1 MRPTDED
8 QPGSRRPNLM
18 GSSRR
23 NASDINILAMLDG
36 LGARQHAKRP
46 MLWYGAGGV
55 LVCGLIGTVAWLAHE
70 PAAHLDSTMVAGGLP
85 PAPIVATAASAPP
98 AQLERVSETLP
109 APAAPQPA
117 GGATIVNLDNEPPP
131 ASASAALARE
141 APEPPPLRILPAPK
155 RAAVVHATAV
165 HTPAPKTVAARVP
178 PSHSASA
185 SAHPVVAHASP
196 KRSAPAIKPLPAPA
210 AVDTDVALIS
220 AIIQHAA
227 KRHEAVEDSG
237 CHDKP
242 CGPRMPPQP

>member
-1 MRPTDED
+1 MRLTDED

-23 NASDINILAMLDG
+23 SASDVNILAMLDG
-36 LGARQHAKRP
+36 LGSRPRAKRT

-85 PAPIVATAASAPP
+85 PAPIVAAAASAAP
-98 AQLERVSETLP
+98 AQLERVSETLV
-109 APAAPQPA
+109 ASAAAQPA
-117 GGATIVNLDNEPPP
+117 GRATIVNVDNETTP
-131 ASASAALARE
+131 ASASAAPVSE
-141 APEPPPLRILPAPK
+141 TPAPTLRIRPAP
-155 RAAVVHATAV
+155 RPAPAVHTTAV
-165 HTPAPKTVAARVP
+165 HTPAPKTVAAHLP
-178 PSHSASA
+178 PTRSGGA
-185 SAHPVVAHASP
+185 SAHPAAAHANP

-227 KRHEAVEDSG
+227 KRREAVEDSG

-242 CGPRMPPQP
+242 CGPRMPAQP

>member
-1 MRPTDED
+1 
-8 QPGSRRPNLM
+8 M

-23 NASDINILAMLDG
+23 SASDVNILAMLDG
-36 LGARQHAKRP
+36 LGSRPHAKRP

-70 PAAHLDSTMVAGGLP
+70 PAAHLDSAMVAASLP
-85 PAPIVATAASAPP
+85 PVPIVAAAASAPP
-98 AQLERVSETLP
+98 AQLERVSATLP
-109 APAAPQPA
+109 AAAATQPA
-117 GGATIVNLDNEPPP
+117 GGATIVNVDNEPTP
-131 ASASAALARE
+131 ASE
-141 APEPPPLRILPAPK
+141 APDAPPLRIRPAPK
-155 RAAVVHATAV
+155 PTPALHTAAV

-178 PSHSASA
+178 PTRSAGA
-185 SAHPVVAHASP
+185 SAHPAVAHANP

-227 KRHEAVEDSG
+227 KRGEALEDSG

>member
-23 NASDINILAMLDG
+23 SASDVNILAMLDG
-36 LGARQHAKRP
+36 LGSRPHAKRT

-55 LVCGLIGTVAWLAHE
+55 LVCGLIGAVAWLAHE

-85 PAPIVATAASAPP
+85 PAPIVAAAASAPP
-98 AQLERVSETLP
+98 AQLERVSETLA
-109 APAAPQPA
+109 APATLQPA
-117 GGATIVNLDNEPPP
+117 GGATIVNVDNEPSPA
-131 ASASAALARE
+131 ASASAALASE

-155 RAAVVHATAV
+155 PAPVVHTTAM

-178 PSHSASA
+178 PVR

-227 KRHEAVEDSG
+227 NHRETTEDSG
-237 CHDKP
+237 CRDKP

>member
-1 MRPTDED
+1 
-8 QPGSRRPNLM
+8 M

-23 NASDINILAMLDG
+23 SASDVNILAMLDG
-36 LGARQHAKRP
+36 LGSRPHGKRT

-70 PAAHLDSTMVAGGLP
+70 PATHLDSTMVAGGLP
-85 PAPIVATAASAPP
+85 PAPIVAAAASAPP
-98 AQLERVSETLP
+98 AQLERVSEPLP
-109 APAAPQPA
+109 APTLQPA
-117 GGATIVNLDNEPPP
+117 GGATIVNVDNDPPP
-131 ASASAALARE
+131 ASASATLASK
-141 APEPPPLRILPAPK
+141 APEPPPLRILPAP
-155 RAAVVHATAV
+155 RPAPAVHTPAL

-178 PSHSASA
+178 PTR

-196 KRSAPAIKPLPAPA
+196 KRSAPAIRPLPAPA

-227 KRHEAVEDSG
+227 NRHEAVDDSG